1 MNDNKMSMT
10 KIESFKNCFSEK
22 FEIDTLI
29 KTKKNHLL
37 YRQRKLLI
45 SVNRIISKYHCM
57 GFVIKQHDPI
67 SLNCKL
73 DNGVVFEFHAEPFEI
88 LFDERNIKFKFQPRV
103 NEAGSVHYL
112 YKRFNNNE
120 ESFTSGY
127 LSWNKGSEDDS
138 LGFWFLNVPQN
149 SYKLTSQRF
158 DKNGIEML
166 LTNMWSL

>member
-1 MNDNKMSMT
+1 MNGHKMSVT
-10 KIESFKNCFSEK
+10 KIESFKKYFSEK
-22 FEIDTLI
+22 LEMDTLI

-45 SVNRIISKYHCM
+45 SVNRIISKYHSL
-57 GFVIKQHDPI
+57 GFVIKQHEPI
-67 SLNCKL
+67 GLNCRL

-88 LFDERNIKFKFQPRV
+88 LFDERNIIFKFQPEV

-120 ESFTSGY
+120 DSFISGY
-127 LSWNKGSEDDS
+127 LSWCKGNEDDN
-138 LGFWFLNVPQN
+138 LGYWFFNAPQDN
-149 SYKLTSQRF
+149 YKLTSQRF